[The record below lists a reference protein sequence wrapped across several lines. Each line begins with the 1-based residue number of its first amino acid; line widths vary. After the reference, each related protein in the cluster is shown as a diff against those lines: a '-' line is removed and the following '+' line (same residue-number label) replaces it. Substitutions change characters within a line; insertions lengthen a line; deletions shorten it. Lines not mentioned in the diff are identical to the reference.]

1 MIHDGAG
8 HSVKLLDYHRLS
20 AAELEARDAARLEA
34 AVRSECADFPER
46 VELLLPPPD
55 EKYFSGKDFDSKDWP
70 HYQKLQSLCEL
81 YVAGTAA
88 QREYIRST
96 LTRPR
101 SRQLGLF
108 RKEAREAAV
117 RTKSEELLRL
127 ALVSLVI
134 ADLHYS
140 DARDVI
146 LSLGALLVAAREIG
160 ADWGGLVRSAGSM
173 AGPGMAPL
181 LLDFLANHPS

>member
-1 MIHDGAG
+1 MINDGAG
-8 HSVKLLDYHRLS
+8 HIVKLLDYHRLS
-20 AAELEARDAARLEA
+20 AA
-34 AVRSECADFPER
+34 VRAECADFPER

-55 EKYFSGKDFDSKDWP
+55 EKYFSGKDFNTKDWP

-81 YVAGTAA
+81 YLAGTAA

-96 LTRPR
+96 VTWPR

-134 ADLHYS
+134 GDLNFS

-146 LSLGALLVAAREIG
+146 LSLGLLLVAAREIG

-181 LLDFLANHPS
+181 LLDFLENHAF